1 MLLIRGFMMH
11 RLAPVLGAQFFS
23 SLADNALLIAAIALL
38 TSLAAPDWMT
48 PLLRLA
54 FVLSYILLAA
64 WVGVLS
70 DMWPKGRV
78 MFVTN
83 LIKIGGCLLLL
94 FGSHPLLAYGVVGAG
109 AAAYSPAKY
118 GILSEILPPEKLVA
132 ANGWM
137 EGLTVISIILG
148 IVLGGVLVDPVVGE
162 ALVDFAHVPVVG
174 QTTLADA
181 AIAVVTLVYVVA
193 ALINLKI
200 RDTGAKYPNARF
212 NALGNV
218 ITFAKTCK
226 TIFTDTFCVSSL
238 LVTTLFWGTGAVLQF
253 LVLRWADER
262 LGLPLSQASMLQAV
276 VSVGI
281 AFGAVL
287 AARFVPIHRAFHVLW
302 TGVAMGLAVAAMSF
316 YSESFVPGAVT
327 IGAESVRVS
336 VLVACLMMI
345 VVGTL
350 AGLFLVPM
358 NAVFQRRG
366 QLLLSS
372 GQAVAVQNLSE
383 NTMILTML
391 GIYALLVKLELSVLA
406 TMCAFGLFL
415 AVAMAAI
422 LYHRFYLKSDQ
433 TLENAL

>member
-1 MLLIRGFMMH
+1 MMH

-38 TSLAAPDWMT
+38 TSLNAPDWMT
-48 PLLRLA
+48 PLLRLV
-54 FVLSYILLAA
+54 FVLSYILLAS
-64 WVGVLS
+64 WVGVLA

-118 GILSEILPPEKLVA
+118 GILAEMLPPQKLVA

-148 IVLGGVLVDPVVGE
+148 IVLGGILVDPAVGKT
-162 ALVDFAHVPVVG
+162 LIGFMHMTVTG

-181 AIAVVTLVYVVA
+181 AIVVVTLVYGVA

-200 RDTGAKYPNARF
+200 CNTGAKYPNARF

-287 AARFVPIHRAFHVLW
+287 AARLVPIHRVFHVLW
-302 TGVAMGLAVAAMSF
+302 TGVAMGLSVAAMSF
-316 YSESFVPGAVT
+316 YSSSLVPGSVT
-327 IGAESVRVS
+327 ILHETVRTS
-336 VLVACLMMI
+336 ALVACLMMI

-391 GIYALLVKLELSVLA
+391 GIYALLVKVQLSVQT
-406 TMCAFGLFL
+406 TMLAFGFFL
-415 AVAMAAI
+415 TAAMTAI
-422 LYHRFYLKSDQ
+422 LYHRFYLKPEES
-433 TLENAL
+433 LEKAL

>member
-1 MLLIRGFMMH
+1 MH
-11 RLAPVLGAQFFS
+11 RLVPVLGAQFFS

-38 TSLAAPDWMT
+38 TSLNAPDWMT
-48 PLLRLA
+48 PLLRLV
-54 FVLSYILLAA
+54 FVLSYILLAS
-64 WVGVLS
+64 WVGVLA

-118 GILSEILPPEKLVA
+118 GILAEMLPPQKLVA

-148 IVLGGVLVDPVVGE
+148 IVLGGILVDPAVGKT
-162 ALVDFAHVPVVG
+162 LIGFMHMTVTG

-181 AIAVVTLVYVVA
+181 AIVVVTLVYGVA

-200 RDTGAKYPNARF
+200 CNTGAKYPNARF

-287 AARFVPIHRAFHVLW
+287 AARLVPIHRAFHVLW
-302 TGVAMGLAVAAMSF
+302 TGVAMGLSVAAMSF
-316 YSESFVPGAVT
+316 YSSSLVPGSVT
-327 IGAESVRVS
+327 ILHETVRTS

-391 GIYALLVKLELSVLA
+391 GIYALLVKVQLSVQT
-406 TMCAFGLFL
+406 TMLAFGFFL
-415 AVAMAAI
+415 TAAMTAI
-422 LYHRFYLKSDQ
+422 LYHRFYLKSKES
-433 TLENAL
+433 LEKAL

>member
-1 MLLIRGFMMH
+1 MH

-38 TSLAAPDWMT
+38 TSLNAPDWMT
-48 PLLRLA
+48 PLLRLV
-54 FVLSYILLAA
+54 FVLSYILLAS
-64 WVGVLS
+64 WVGVLA

-118 GILSEILPPEKLVA
+118 GILAEMLPPQKLVA

-148 IVLGGVLVDPVVGE
+148 IVLGGILVDPAVGKT
-162 ALVDFAHVPVVG
+162 LIGFMHMTVTG

-181 AIAVVTLVYVVA
+181 AIVVVTLVYGVA

-200 RDTGAKYPNARF
+200 CNTGAKYPNARF

-287 AARFVPIHRAFHVLW
+287 AARLVPIHRAFHVLW
-302 TGVAMGLAVAAMSF
+302 TGVAMGLSVASMSF
-316 YSESFVPGAVT
+316 YSSSLVPGSVT
-327 IGAESVRVS
+327 ILHETVRTS

-391 GIYALLVKLELSVLA
+391 GIYALLVKVQLSVQT
-406 TMCAFGLFL
+406 TMLAFGFFL
-415 AVAMAAI
+415 TAAMTTI
-422 LYHRFYLKSDQ
+422 LYHRFYLKPEES
-433 TLENAL
+433 LEKAL

>member
-1 MLLIRGFMMH
+1 MH

-200 RDTGAKYPNARF
+200 RDTGAKYPNVRF

-253 LVLRWADER
+253 LVLRWADEL

-391 GIYALLVKLELSVLA
+391 GIYTLLVKLELSVLA

-433 TLENAL
+433 ALENAL

>member
-1 MLLIRGFMMH
+1 MMH

-200 RDTGAKYPNARF
+200 RDTGAKYPNVRF

-391 GIYALLVKLELSVLA
+391 GIYALLVKLELSGLA

-415 AVAMAAI
+415 AVAMATI

-433 TLENAL
+433 ALENAL

>member
-1 MLLIRGFMMH
+1 MMH

-38 TSLAAPDWMT
+38 TSLNAPDWMT
-48 PLLRLA
+48 PLLRLV
-54 FVLSYILLAA
+54 FVLSYILLAS
-64 WVGVLS
+64 WVGVLA

-118 GILSEILPPEKLVA
+118 GILAEMLPPQKLVA

-148 IVLGGVLVDPVVGE
+148 IVLGGILVDPAVGKT
-162 ALVDFAHVPVVG
+162 LIGFMHMTVTG

-181 AIAVVTLVYVVA
+181 AIVVVTLVYGVA

-200 RDTGAKYPNARF
+200 CNTGAKYPNARF

-287 AARFVPIHRAFHVLW
+287 AARLVPIHRAFHVLW
-302 TGVAMGLAVAAMSF
+302 TGVAMGLSIAAMSF
-316 YSESFVPGAVT
+316 YSSSLVPGSVT
-327 IGAESVRVS
+327 ILHETVRTS

-391 GIYALLVKLELSVLA
+391 GIYALLVKVQLSVQT
-406 TMCAFGLFL
+406 TMLAFGFFL
-415 AVAMAAI
+415 TAAMTTI
-422 LYHRFYLKSDQ
+422 LYHRFYLKPEES
-433 TLENAL
+433 LEKAL

>member
-1 MLLIRGFMMH
+1 MH

-38 TSLAAPDWMT
+38 TSLNAPDWMT
-48 PLLRLA
+48 PLLRLV
-54 FVLSYILLAA
+54 FVLSYILLAS
-64 WVGVLS
+64 WVGVLA

-118 GILSEILPPEKLVA
+118 GILAEMLPPQKLVA

-148 IVLGGVLVDPVVGE
+148 IVLGGILVDPAVGKT
-162 ALVDFAHVPVVG
+162 LIGFMHMTVTG

-181 AIAVVTLVYVVA
+181 AIVVVTLVYGVA

-200 RDTGAKYPNARF
+200 CNTGAKYPNARF

-287 AARFVPIHRAFHVLW
+287 AARLVPIHRAFHVLW
-302 TGVAMGLAVAAMSF
+302 TGVAMGLSVAAMSF
-316 YSESFVPGAVT
+316 YSSSLVPG
-327 IGAESVRVS
+327 SVAILHETVRTS

-391 GIYALLVKLELSVLA
+391 GIYALLVKVQLSVQT
-406 TMCAFGLFL
+406 TMLAFGFFL
-415 AVAMAAI
+415 TAAMTAI
-422 LYHRFYLKSDQ
+422 LYHRFYLKPEESLEK
-433 TLENAL
+433 TL

>member
-1 MLLIRGFMMH
+1 MMH

-70 DMWPKGRV
+70 DMWPKGHV

-200 RDTGAKYPNARF
+200 RDTGAKYPNVRF

-433 TLENAL
+433 ALENAL

>member
-1 MLLIRGFMMH
+1 MH
-11 RLAPVLGAQFFS
+11 RLAPVLGTQFFS

-94 FGSHPLLAYGVVGAG
+94 FGSHPLLAYSVVGAG

-200 RDTGAKYPNARF
+200 RDTGAKYPNVRF

-433 TLENAL
+433 ALENAL

>member
-1 MLLIRGFMMH
+1 MH

-200 RDTGAKYPNARF
+200 RDTGAKYPNVRF

-391 GIYALLVKLELSVLA
+391 GIYTLLVKLELSVLA

-433 TLENAL
+433 ALENAL

>member
-1 MLLIRGFMMH
+1 MMH

-38 TSLAAPDWMT
+38 TSLNAPDWMT

-200 RDTGAKYPNARF
+200 RDTGAKYPNVRF

-276 VSVGI
+276 VSFGI

-415 AVAMAAI
+415 AVAMATI

-433 TLENAL
+433 ALENAL

>member
-1 MLLIRGFMMH
+1 MMH
-11 RLAPVLGAQFFS
+11 RLVPVLGAQFFS

-38 TSLAAPDWMT
+38 TSLNAPDWMT
-48 PLLRLA
+48 PLLRLV
-54 FVLSYILLAA
+54 FVLSYILLAS
-64 WVGVLS
+64 WVGVLA

-118 GILSEILPPEKLVA
+118 GILAEMLPPQKLVA

-148 IVLGGVLVDPVVGE
+148 IVLGGILVDPAVGKT
-162 ALVDFAHVPVVG
+162 LIGFMHMTVTG

-181 AIAVVTLVYVVA
+181 TIVVVTLVYGVA

-200 RDTGAKYPNARF
+200 CNTGAKYPNARF

-287 AARFVPIHRAFHVLW
+287 AARLVPIHRAFHVLW
-302 TGVAMGLAVAAMSF
+302 TGVAMGLSVAAMSF
-316 YSESFVPGAVT
+316 YSSSLVPGSVT
-327 IGAESVRVS
+327 ILHETVRTS

-391 GIYALLVKLELSVLA
+391 GIYALLVKVQLSVQT
-406 TMCAFGLFL
+406 TMLAFGFFL
-415 AVAMAAI
+415 TAAMTAI
-422 LYHRFYLKSDQ
+422 LYHRFYLKPEES
-433 TLENAL
+433 LEKAL

>member
-1 MLLIRGFMMH
+1 MH

-94 FGSHPLLAYGVVGAG
+94 FGSHQLLAYGVVGAG

-200 RDTGAKYPNARF
+200 RDTGAKYPNVRF

-287 AARFVPIHRAFHVLW
+287 AARFVPIHRAFYVLW

-433 TLENAL
+433 ALENAL

>member
-1 MLLIRGFMMH
+1 MH
-11 RLAPVLGAQFFS
+11 CLAPVLGAQFFS

-200 RDTGAKYPNARF
+200 RDTGAKYPNVRF

-415 AVAMAAI
+415 AVAMATI

-433 TLENAL
+433 ALENAL

>member
-1 MLLIRGFMMH
+1 MH

-162 ALVDFAHVPVVG
+162 ALVDFAYVPVVG

-200 RDTGAKYPNARF
+200 RDTGAKYPNVRF

-433 TLENAL
+433 ALENAL

>member
-1 MLLIRGFMMH
+1 MMH

-200 RDTGAKYPNARF
+200 RDTGAKYPNVRF

-415 AVAMAAI
+415 AVAMATI

-433 TLENAL
+433 ALENAL

>member
-1 MLLIRGFMMH
+1 MH

-38 TSLAAPDWMT
+38 TSLNAPDWMT
-48 PLLRLA
+48 PLLRLV
-54 FVLSYILLAA
+54 FVLSYILLAS
-64 WVGVLS
+64 WVGVLA

-118 GILSEILPPEKLVA
+118 GILAEMLPPQKLVA

-148 IVLGGVLVDPVVGE
+148 IVLGGILVDPAVGKT
-162 ALVDFAHVPVVG
+162 LIGFMHMTVTG

-181 AIAVVTLVYVVA
+181 AIVVVTLVYGVA

-200 RDTGAKYPNARF
+200 CNTGAKYPNARF

-287 AARFVPIHRAFHVLW
+287 AARLVPIHRAFHVLW
-302 TGVAMGLAVAAMSF
+302 TGVAMGLSVAAISF
-316 YSESFVPGAVT
+316 YSSSLVPGSVT
-327 IGAESVRVS
+327 ILHETVRTS

-391 GIYALLVKLELSVLA
+391 GIYALLVKVQLSVQT
-406 TMCAFGLFL
+406 TMLAFGFFL
-415 AVAMAAI
+415 TAAMTTI
-422 LYHRFYLKSDQ
+422 LYHRFYLKPEES
-433 TLENAL
+433 LEKAL

>member
-1 MLLIRGFMMH
+1 MMH

-38 TSLAAPDWMT
+38 TSLNAPDWMT
-48 PLLRLA
+48 PLLRLV
-54 FVLSYILLAA
+54 FVLSYILLAS
-64 WVGVLS
+64 WVGVLA

-118 GILSEILPPEKLVA
+118 GILAEMLPPQKLVA

-148 IVLGGVLVDPVVGE
+148 IVLGGILVDPAVGKT
-162 ALVDFAHVPVVG
+162 LLGFMHMTVTG

-181 AIAVVTLVYVVA
+181 AIVVVTLVYGVA

-200 RDTGAKYPNARF
+200 CNTGAKYPNARF

-287 AARFVPIHRAFHVLW
+287 AARLVPIHRAFHVLW
-302 TGVAMGLAVAAMSF
+302 TGVAMGLSVATMSF
-316 YSESFVPGAVT
+316 YSSSLVPGSVT
-327 IGAESVRVS
+327 ILHETVRTS

-391 GIYALLVKLELSVLA
+391 GIYALLVKVQLSVQT
-406 TMCAFGLFL
+406 TMLAFGFFL
-415 AVAMAAI
+415 TAAMTAI
-422 LYHRFYLKSDQ
+422 LYHRFYLKPEES
-433 TLENAL
+433 LEKAL

>member
-1 MLLIRGFMMH
+1 MH

-48 PLLRLA
+48 PLLRLV
-54 FVLSYILLAA
+54 FVLSYILLAS
-64 WVGVLS
+64 WVGVLA

-200 RDTGAKYPNARF
+200 RDTGAKYPNVRF

-218 ITFAKTCK
+218 TTFAKTCK

-433 TLENAL
+433 ALENAL

>member
-1 MLLIRGFMMH
+1 MH

-200 RDTGAKYPNARF
+200 RDTGAKYPNVRF

-218 ITFAKTCK
+218 IMFAKTCK

-433 TLENAL
+433 ALENAL

>member
-1 MLLIRGFMMH
+1 MH

-358 NAVFQRRG
+358 NAVFQRCG

>member
-1 MLLIRGFMMH
+1 
-11 RLAPVLGAQFFS
+11 
-23 SLADNALLIAAIALL
+23 
-38 TSLAAPDWMT
+38 
-48 PLLRLA
+48 
-54 FVLSYILLAA
+54 
-64 WVGVLS
+64 
-70 DMWPKGRV
+70 

-118 GILSEILPPEKLVA
+118 GILAEMLPPQKLVA

-148 IVLGGVLVDPVVGE
+148 IVLGGILVDPAVGKT
-162 ALVDFAHVPVVG
+162 LIGFMHMTVTG

-181 AIAVVTLVYVVA
+181 AIVVVTLVYGVA

-200 RDTGAKYPNARF
+200 CNTGAKYPNARF

-287 AARFVPIHRAFHVLW
+287 AARLVPIHRAFHVLW
-302 TGVAMGLAVAAMSF
+302 TGVAMGLSVAAMSF
-316 YSESFVPGAVT
+316 YSSSLVPGSVT
-327 IGAESVRVS
+327 ILHETVRTS

-391 GIYALLVKLELSVLA
+391 GIYALLVKVQLSVQT
-406 TMCAFGLFL
+406 TMLAFGFFL
-415 AVAMAAI
+415 TAAMTTI
-422 LYHRFYLKSDQ
+422 LYHRFYLKPEES
-433 TLENAL
+433 LEKAL

>member
-1 MLLIRGFMMH
+1 MMH

-94 FGSHPLLAYGVVGAG
+94 FGSHQLLAYGVVGAG

-181 AIAVVTLVYVVA
+181 AIAVVTLVYIVA

-200 RDTGAKYPNARF
+200 RDTGAKYPNVRF

-433 TLENAL
+433 ALENAL

>member
-1 MLLIRGFMMH
+1 MMH

-38 TSLAAPDWMT
+38 TSLNAPDWMT

-148 IVLGGVLVDPVVGE
+148 IVLGGVLVDPVVGK

-200 RDTGAKYPNARF
+200 RDTGAKYPNVRF

-415 AVAMAAI
+415 AVAMATI

-433 TLENAL
+433 ALENAL

>member
-1 MLLIRGFMMH
+1 MH

-54 FVLSYILLAA
+54 FVLSYILLSA

-200 RDTGAKYPNARF
+200 RDTGAKYPNVRF

-218 ITFAKTCK
+218 IMFAKTCK

-433 TLENAL
+433 ALENAL

>member
-1 MLLIRGFMMH
+1 MMH

-38 TSLAAPDWMT
+38 TSLNAPDWMT

-200 RDTGAKYPNARF
+200 RDTGAKYPNVRF

-415 AVAMAAI
+415 AVAMATI

-433 TLENAL
+433 ALENAL

>member
-1 MLLIRGFMMH
+1 MH

-38 TSLAAPDWMT
+38 TSLNAPDWMT
-48 PLLRLA
+48 PLLRLV
-54 FVLSYILLAA
+54 FVLSYILLAS
-64 WVGVLS
+64 WVGVLA

-118 GILSEILPPEKLVA
+118 GILAEMLPPQKLVA

-148 IVLGGVLVDPVVGE
+148 IVLGGILVDPAVGKT
-162 ALVDFAHVPVVG
+162 LIGFMHMTVTG

-181 AIAVVTLVYVVA
+181 AIVVVTLVYGVA

-200 RDTGAKYPNARF
+200 CNTGAKYPNARF

-287 AARFVPIHRAFHVLW
+287 AARLVPIHRAFHVLW
-302 TGVAMGLAVAAMSF
+302 TGVAMGLSVAAISF
-316 YSESFVPGAVT
+316 YSSSLVPGSVT
-327 IGAESVRVS
+327 ILHETVRTS

-391 GIYALLVKLELSVLA
+391 GIYALLVKVQLSVQTTTL
-406 TMCAFGLFL
+406 AFGFFL
-415 AVAMAAI
+415 TAAMTTI
-422 LYHRFYLKSDQ
+422 LYHRFYLKPEES
-433 TLENAL
+433 LEKAL

>member
-1 MLLIRGFMMH
+1 MH

-38 TSLAAPDWMT
+38 TSLNAPDWMT

-54 FVLSYILLAA
+54 FVLSYILLAT

-200 RDTGAKYPNARF
+200 RDTGAKYPNVRF

-415 AVAMAAI
+415 AVAMATI

-433 TLENAL
+433 ALENAL

>member
-1 MLLIRGFMMH
+1 MMH

-38 TSLAAPDWMT
+38 TSLNAPDWMT

-54 FVLSYILLAA
+54 FVLSYILLAS
-64 WVGVLS
+64 WVGVLA

-94 FGSHPLLAYGVVGAG
+94 SGSHPLLGYGVVGAG

-433 TLENAL
+433 ALENAL

>member
-1 MLLIRGFMMH
+1 MH

-174 QTTLADA
+174 PTTLADA

>member
-1 MLLIRGFMMH
+1 MH

-38 TSLAAPDWMT
+38 TSLNAPDWMT

-94 FGSHPLLAYGVVGAG
+94 FGSHLLLAYGVVGAG

-200 RDTGAKYPNARF
+200 RDTGAKYPNVRF

-391 GIYALLVKLELSVLA
+391 GIYALLVKLELSVFA

-415 AVAMAAI
+415 AVAMATI

-433 TLENAL
+433 ALENAL

>member
-1 MLLIRGFMMH
+1 MH

-23 SLADNALLIAAIALL
+23 SLADNALLISAIALL
-38 TSLAAPDWMT
+38 TSLNAPDWMT

-200 RDTGAKYPNARF
+200 RDTGAKYPNVRF

-316 YSESFVPGAVT
+316 YSESFVPGAMT

-422 LYHRFYLKSDQ
+422 LYLRFYLKSDQ
-433 TLENAL
+433 ALENAL

>member
-1 MLLIRGFMMH
+1 MMH

-162 ALVDFAHVPVVG
+162 VLVDFAHVPVVG

-200 RDTGAKYPNARF
+200 RDTGAKYPSVRF

-391 GIYALLVKLELSVLA
+391 GIYALLVKMELSVLA

>member
-1 MLLIRGFMMH
+1 MH

-38 TSLAAPDWMT
+38 TTLAAPDWMT

-94 FGSHPLLAYGVVGAG
+94 FGSHQLLAYGVVGAG

-200 RDTGAKYPNARF
+200 RDTGAKYPNVRF

-433 TLENAL
+433 ALENAL

>member
-1 MLLIRGFMMH
+1 MH

-23 SLADNALLIAAIALL
+23 SLADNALLIVAIALL
-38 TSLAAPDWMT
+38 TSLNAPDWMT
-48 PLLRLA
+48 PLLRLV
-54 FVLSYILLAA
+54 FVLSYILLAS
-64 WVGVLS
+64 WVGVLA

-118 GILSEILPPEKLVA
+118 GILAEMLPPQKLVV

-148 IVLGGVLVDPVVGE
+148 IVLGGLLVDPAVGKT
-162 ALVDFAHVPVVG
+162 LIGFMHMTVTG

-181 AIAVVTLVYVVA
+181 AIVVVTLVYGVA

-200 RDTGAKYPNARF
+200 CNTGAKYPNARF

-218 ITFAKTCK
+218 ITFVKTCK

-287 AARFVPIHRAFHVLW
+287 AARLVPIHRAFHVLW
-302 TGVAMGLAVAAMSF
+302 TGVAMGLSVAAMSF
-316 YSESFVPGAVT
+316 YSSSLVPGSVT
-327 IGAESVRVS
+327 ILHETVRTS

-391 GIYALLVKLELSVLA
+391 GIYALLVKVQLSVQT
-406 TMCAFGLFL
+406 TMLAFGFFL
-415 AVAMAAI
+415 TAAMTAI
-422 LYHRFYLKSDQ
+422 LYHRFYLKPEEA
-433 TLENAL
+433 LEKAL

>member
-1 MLLIRGFMMH
+1 MH

-70 DMWPKGRV
+70 DMWPKGCV

-200 RDTGAKYPNARF
+200 RDTGAKYPNVRF

-433 TLENAL
+433 ALENAL

>member
-1 MLLIRGFMMH
+1 MMH

-54 FVLSYILLAA
+54 FVFSYILLAA
-64 WVGVLS
+64 WVGVLA

-118 GILSEILPPEKLVA
+118 GILAEMLPPQKLVA

-148 IVLGGVLVDPVVGE
+148 IVLGGILVDPAVGKT
-162 ALVDFAHVPVVG
+162 LIGFMHMTVTG

-181 AIAVVTLVYVVA
+181 AIVVVTLVYGVA

-200 RDTGAKYPNARF
+200 CNTGAKYPNARF

-287 AARFVPIHRAFHVLW
+287 AARLVPIHRAFHVLW
-302 TGVAMGLAVAAMSF
+302 TGVAMGLTVAAMSF
-316 YSESFVPGAVT
+316 YSSSLVPGSVT
-327 IGAESVRVS
+327 ILHETVRTS

-391 GIYALLVKLELSVLA
+391 GIYALLVKVQLSVQT
-406 TMCAFGLFL
+406 TMLAFGFFL
-415 AVAMAAI
+415 TAAMTTI
-422 LYHRFYLKSDQ
+422 LYHRFYLKPEES
-433 TLENAL
+433 LEKAL

>member
-1 MLLIRGFMMH
+1 MH
-11 RLAPVLGAQFFS
+11 RLEPVLGAQFFS

-38 TSLAAPDWMT
+38 TSLNAPDWMT
-48 PLLRLA
+48 PLLRLV
-54 FVLSYILLAA
+54 FVLSYILLAS
-64 WVGVLS
+64 WVGVLA

-118 GILSEILPPEKLVA
+118 GILAEMLPPQKLVA

-148 IVLGGVLVDPVVGE
+148 IVLGGILVDPAVGKT
-162 ALVDFAHVPVVG
+162 LIGFMHMTVTG

-181 AIAVVTLVYVVA
+181 AIVVVTLVYGVA

-200 RDTGAKYPNARF
+200 CNTGAKYPNARF

-287 AARFVPIHRAFHVLW
+287 AARLVPIHRAFHVLW
-302 TGVAMGLAVAAMSF
+302 TGVAMGLSVAAMSF
-316 YSESFVPGAVT
+316 YSSSLVPGSVT
-327 IGAESVRVS
+327 ILHETVRTS

-391 GIYALLVKLELSVLA
+391 GIYALLVKVQLSVQT
-406 TMCAFGLFL
+406 TMLAFGFFL
-415 AVAMAAI
+415 TAAMTAI
-422 LYHRFYLKSDQ
+422 LYHRFYLKPEES
-433 TLENAL
+433 LEKAL